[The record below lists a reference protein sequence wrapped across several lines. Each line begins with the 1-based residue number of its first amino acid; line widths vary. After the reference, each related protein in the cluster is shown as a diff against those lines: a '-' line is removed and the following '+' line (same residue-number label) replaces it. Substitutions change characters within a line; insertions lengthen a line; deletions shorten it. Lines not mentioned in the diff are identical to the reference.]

1 MGVVTEDEFQ
11 TFLEPGML
19 VRRPTRPEW
28 GIGQV
33 QSAIAWRVTVT
44 FPEQGK
50 QMIDARH
57 VTLIVLPEGD

>member
-1 MGVVTEDEFQ
+1 
-11 TFLEPGML
+11 ML
-19 VRRPTRPEW
+19 VRHPTRPEW

-57 VTLIVLPEGD
+57 VTLIVLPEGA